1 MEHHSIANAKN
12 KVWVSADTIIRSITE
27 SGLDYEF
34 SSGITGK
41 YTALIQ
47 AREEA
52 LKKEAEMKA
61 AKQQAKTNEQNTQ
74 EEEMVC

>member
-1 MEHHSIANAKN
+1 MEHHSSTNMQN
-12 KVWVSADTIIRSITE
+12 KSWISADSIIRAITE
-27 SGLDYEF
+27 SQLDYEF

-41 YTALIQ
+41 YTAFIK

-61 AKQQAKTNEQNTQ
+61 AKQRAKQIEQNSE

>member
-41 YTALIQ
+41 YTAFIQ

>member
-1 MEHHSIANAKN
+1 MEHHSIAKTTN
-12 KVWVSADTIIRSITE
+12 KVWVSANTIISSITE
-27 SGLDYEF
+27 RELDYEF

-41 YTALIQ
+41 YTEFIR

-52 LKKEAEMKA
+52 LKKEAEIKA
-61 AKQQAKTNEQNTQ
+61 AKQKAKQIEQNSH

>member
-1 MEHHSIANAKN
+1 MEHYSSTKTN
-12 KVWVSADTIIRSITE
+12 KVWISADSVLRAITE
-27 SGLDYEF
+27 RGLDYEF

-41 YTALIQ
+41 YTKFIQ

-61 AKQQAKTNEQNTQ
+61 AKQAKNNGQNSQ

>member
-1 MEHHSIANAKN
+1 MENQSAKMHN
-12 KVWVSADTIIRSITE
+12 KTWISADSLIRAITE
-27 SGLDYEF
+27 DGLDFEF

-41 YTALIQ
+41 YTAFIK

-52 LKKEAEMKA
+52 LKKEAEMRAQKLA
-61 AKQQAKTNEQNTQ
+61 AKAKQNSE

>member
-1 MEHHSIANAKN
+1 MEHYSSAKTNN
-12 KVWVSADTIIRSITE
+12 KVWISADAVLRAITE

-41 YTALIQ
+41 YTEFIK
-47 AREEA
+47 RRDEA

-61 AKQQAKTNEQNTQ
+61 AKLAKNNGQNSN